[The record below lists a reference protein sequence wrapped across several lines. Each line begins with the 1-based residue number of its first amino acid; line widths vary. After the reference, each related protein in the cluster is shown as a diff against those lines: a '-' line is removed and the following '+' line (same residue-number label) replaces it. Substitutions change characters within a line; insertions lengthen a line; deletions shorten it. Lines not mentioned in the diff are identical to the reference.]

1 MNKYY
6 TPNIEEFYVGFE
18 YERKHIVEQTNSTV
32 VEWRKQEIS
41 RASEI
46 SIVDMTL
53 GTPKMDGSQIRVKY
67 LDDSDI
73 EELGFK
79 YKAKTIDLWF
89 EKEGIYL
96 REDGHHLTNIKLQ
109 YGLHDNKLK
118 ITFCYVSGE
127 EQIHF
132 EGKIK
137 NKSELVKLLKML
149 EIN

>member
-6 TPNIEEFYVGFE
+6 TPDIEEFCVGFE
-18 YERKHIVEQTNSTV
+18 C
-32 VEWRKQEIS
+32 EILTS
-41 RASEI
+41 YDWIKGTFPSVLFQDTLTGFEAQKDLFKATKNASI
-46 SIVDMTL
+46 
-53 GTPKMDGSQIRVKY
+53 KVKY
-67 LDDSDI
+67 LDGSDI

-96 REDGHHLTNIKLQ
+96 REDGHHLNNIKLQ